1 MTGPQMCPAG
11 SLWGLAIDGSEC
23 VGNSNRYLK
32 EPSIMNL
39 SVQRTLILAL
49 ALILGVCTVARAA
62 DGTLLAPVKVTFTV
76 AAGSLKLM
84 DAMPEV
90 IGVAGNRAPLR
101 KSTEYP
107 PSLLL
112 RAVKGSRGL
121 FSGTLELPEKTGRDL
136 TFNLM
141 FRVEGLWQKEPN
153 NLGLAHVV
161 LLDPKESAQ
170 EVCLVYDATLC
181 RFVGDVKK
189 GLTVDGFQAAAA
201 FALSLKQSDLARQ
214 YEYCNA
220 VALLGSGKVVEAVGA
235 YNRYTAAAPK
245 GALAREGYDNFSVL
259 QAMALAKSGKGNDAI
274 NTLRSVPTS
283 AGGAKYQVGVQLALG
298 QLLLGSGKT
307 SEARSVLSEL
317 QKRAGVA
324 ADVKDECAY
333 AVASSCLRD
342 STLELRSQG
351 KQLLRSLASGTASQ
365 TTRRSALLALAQAEL
380 QSSDKNAAKVA
391 LKQASMLGT
400 SEQRLSV
407 QMKLLEMQYA
417 DGDYAGVHKTCD
429 WILTD
434 GTPGRH
440 RAHMLCLDAVSLKR
454 AGKTDESR
462 SQLKKLLAE
471 FPGSAYAAYATAL
484 IAAPEYHPWTADSLA
499 KGATH
504 Q

>member
-1 MTGPQMCPAG
+1 M
-11 SLWGLAIDGSEC
+11 
-23 VGNSNRYLK
+23 K
-32 EPSIMNL
+32 PSYQTSI
-39 SVQRTLILAL
+39 ILAL
-49 ALILGVCTVARAA
+49 VLLLCAVDTAGAA
-62 DGTLLAPVKVTFTV
+62 EGTLLVPVKLTFTI
-76 AAGSLKLM
+76 ATGPLRFM
-84 DAMPEV
+84 DTKPEV
-90 IGVAGNRAPLR
+90 IGVAGNRLPL
-101 KSTEYP
+101 KAATELP

-112 RAVKGSRGL
+112 RAVKGSSGL
-121 FSGTLELPEKTGRDL
+121 FSGTVDLPEKTVRDL
-136 TFNLM
+136 SFTLM

-153 NLGLAHVV
+153 SLGLDHVII
-161 LLDPKESAQ
+161 LDPKESAQ
-170 EVCLVYDATLC
+170 EVCLVYDTTLC
-181 RFVGDVKK
+181 RFKGEPKK
-189 GLTVDGFQAAAA
+189 GLSVDGYQAAAA

-220 VALLGSGKVVEAVGA
+220 VSLLGSGKIAEAAGA
-235 YNRYTAAAPK
+235 YNRYTAAAPT
-245 GALAREGYDNFSVL
+245 GALARESYDNFSIL
-259 QAMALAKSGKGNDAI
+259 QAMALAKSGKSSDAI
-274 NTLRSVPTS
+274 STLRSVPTG
-283 AGGAKYQVGVQLALG
+283 AGNAVYQVGIQLALG
-298 QLLLGSGKT
+298 RLLLGSGNT

-333 AVASSCLRD
+333 AVGSSYLRE
-342 STLELRSQG
+342 STPELRAQG
-351 KQLLRSLASGTASQ
+351 KQLLQYLASGSASQ
-365 TTRRSALLALAQAEL
+365 TTRRSALLALAQAEQ
-380 QSSDKNAAKVA
+380 QSSDKNAVKMA

-417 DGDYAGVHKTCD
+417 EGDYAGVHKTCD
-429 WILTD
+429 WMLTD

-440 RAHMLCLDAVSLKR
+440 RAHMLCLDAISLKR

>member
-1 MTGPQMCPAG
+1 MKP
-11 SLWGLAIDGSEC
+11 
-23 VGNSNRYLK
+23 
-32 EPSIMNL
+32 
-39 SVQRTLILAL
+39 SVQRSAILAL
-49 ALILGVCTVARAA
+49 VFVLGMSDIAVAEE
-62 DGTLLAPVKVTFTV
+62 GTLQAPVKVTFTV
-76 AAGSLKLM
+76 ATGSLRFM
-84 DAMPEV
+84 DALPEV
-90 IGVAGNRAPLR
+90 IGVAGNRSPLEAA
-101 KSTEYP
+101 TEFP

-112 RAVKGSRGL
+112 KAVKGSSGL
-121 FSGTLELPEKTGRDL
+121 FSGTVGLPEKTARDMSF
-136 TFNLM
+136 TLM

-189 GLTVDGFQAAAA
+189 GLTVDGYQAAAA

-220 VALLGSGKVVEAVGA
+220 VSLLGSGKIAEAAGA
-235 YNRYTAAAPK
+235 YNRYTAAAPT
-245 GALAREGYDNFSVL
+245 GALARESYDNFSVL
-259 QAMALAKSGKGNDAI
+259 QAMALAKSGKGSDAI
-274 NTLRSVPTS
+274 GALRSVPTG
-283 AGGAKYQVGVQLALG
+283 AGNAAYQAGIQLALG
-298 QLLLGSGKT
+298 RLLLARGNA

-317 QKRAGVA
+317 QKRAGVTV
-324 ADVKDECAY
+324 DVKDECAY
-333 AVASSCLRD
+333 TVASSYLRD
-342 STLELRSQG
+342 TTAELRAQG
-351 KQLLRSLASGTASQ
+351 KQLLRSLASRSASQ
-365 TTRRSALLALAQAEL
+365 TTRRSALLAIAQAEQ

-391 LKQASMLGT
+391 LKQASTLGT

-417 DGDYAGVHKTCD
+417 EGNYAGVHKTCD
-429 WILTD
+429 WMLTD

-471 FPGSAYAAYATAL
+471 YPGSAYAAYATAL